1 MLRDAKSSLSSL
13 LSHLGSTL
21 MPLRFLH
28 TSPRQLFGLLVV
40 VAFWATLYWLRRRF
54 ESE

>member
-1 MLRDAKSSLSSL
+1 
-13 LSHLGSTL
+13 

-40 VAFWATLYWLRRRF
+40 VAFGATLFWLRRRF
-54 ESE
+54 EA